1 MQSRRGPGE
10 CGTWWKEQ
18 ENEDVNYSVEMASG
32 DEREDPARRRRL
44 GEEEAGDGKDC
55 WRS

>member
-18 ENEDVNYSVEMASG
+18 ENEDVNCSVEMASG